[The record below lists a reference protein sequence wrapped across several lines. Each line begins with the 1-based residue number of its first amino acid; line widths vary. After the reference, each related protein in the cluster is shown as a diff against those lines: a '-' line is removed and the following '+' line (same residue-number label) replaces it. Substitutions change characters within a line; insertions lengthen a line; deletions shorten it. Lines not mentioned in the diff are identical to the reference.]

1 VLLPPIA
8 FFNLARLELDG
19 RLLGGI
25 ALGSVAL
32 ALTGLA
38 AYLAGTHL
46 LRLDRAATGTIMVA
60 ALIGNTGNL
69 GLPLSLAVL
78 GPDTL
83 GEAVAYHELV
93 QSPWFYLGSFAVGAA
108 FGTAAGESTRQ
119 RLLAFLRNPPLFG
132 ALLGLAA
139 PAALA
144 PDLAVEI
151 TRVIAFSLLPIGF
164 FVVAVTLAAEGR
176 GLAMPRLTRTLLA
189 VCGLRLVVAPLLLL
203 ALAAP
208 LVSLPATY
216 LVQSAMPVGIT
227 GLVVAHRYGLEVPT
241 IAAAVAWSTLL
252 VIVVAL
258 GASLAGA

>member
-1 VLLPPIA
+1 V
-8 FFNLARLELDG
+8 
-19 RLLGGI
+19 GGI

-38 AYLAGTHL
+38 AYVAGTHL
-46 LRLDRAATGTIMVA
+46 LRLSRPATGTLMVTV
-60 ALIGNTGNL
+60 LIGNTGNL
-69 GLPLSLAVL
+69 GLPLSLALL

-108 FGTAAGESTRQ
+108 FGTAAGEGTRE
-119 RLLAFLRNPPLFG
+119 RVLAFVRNPPLIG

-144 PDLAVEI
+144 PDLAVDI
-151 TRVIAFSLLPIGF
+151 TRIVAFSLLPIGF
-164 FVVAVTLAAEGR
+164 FVVAVTLAAEG
-176 GLAMPRLTRTLLA
+176 GGFSMPRLTRPLLA

-208 LVSLPATY
+208 LVALPTTY
-216 LVQSAMPVGIT
+216 VVQSAMPVGIT

-241 IAAAVAWSTLL
+241 IAAAVAWSTLV

-258 GASLAGA
+258 AASLAGV